1 MDKYA
6 LILAGGDEVKK
17 DLLARYIKG
26 SDFVVGA
33 DKGAETAYKNNF
45 NIDLV
50 VGDFDS
56 INPTILDKF
65 KNRIIKYPVEKD
77 KTDLELA
84 LDIIIEK
91 KYDNIIILNALGNRL
106 DHTMGNLFLL
116 ENFYNI
122 NIKII
127 DNNSETFLLSA
138 NKIILENKDGLLL
151 SIIPISESIHI
162 DRLTG
167 VKYPLE
173 NRKVNRG
180 STLCISNIIKDK
192 ECLISISRG
201 RAFIIITNNMEE

>member
-6 LILAGGDEVKK
+6 LVLAGGDEVEKN
-17 DLLARYIKG
+17 LLAKYIKG

-33 DKGAETAYKNNF
+33 DKGAETAYKYNF
-45 NIDLV
+45 DIDLV

-56 INPTILDKF
+56 INPEILSEFTGK
-65 KNRIIKYPVEKD
+65 IIRYPIEKD

-91 KYDNIIILNALGNRL
+91 KYNNIIILNALGNRL

-116 ENFYNI
+116 EKFKNK

-127 DNNSETFLLSA
+127 DNNSETFLINE
-138 NKIILENKDGLLL
+138 NKISLKNKKNHSL
-151 SIIPISESIHI
+151 SIIPISEFIQI
-162 DRLTG
+162 ERLTG
-167 VKYPLE
+167 VKYSLE
-173 NRKVNRG
+173 NQTVNRG
-180 STLCISNIIKDK
+180 STLCVSNIIKDR

-201 RAFIIITNNMEE
+201 RAFIIITKNMEE